1 MAASTL
7 GVVINEHDDASSVDD
22 SLDSPVAFSLR
33 QRFSS
38 DGNVDDMVSSPIT
51 ATLRHHFLSSNRL
64 PPQESLD
71 SPITATLRHHFQ
83 SSNRLSPQE
92 SLDSPITQTL
102 RQHFES
108 DDRLSPQR
116 GDSEKLAY
124 PDDEVLRHMQVA
136 EEAVS
141 GWERATAESKELK
154 ARLGNALHDIQAQEV
169 KCTRLDAALKECM
182 RELRKAREQQSKS
195 SSRTSGLTADSN
207 QENGQIALLAE
218 QDISARVENAL
229 VKKQD
234 EWEEVKRG
242 LEAKATEMEHQMQDL
257 MSEMD
262 AMAVVLEDRA
272 LIIHDLE
279 IAKVRSEKER
289 EQLALLLEE
298 LEQEKCST
306 ADEEDDSHT
315 ITAARSHSGDH
326 AGAPSG
332 NEIDGK
338 CPTERKDL
346 GRINLDVG
354 PLEELELECKQLKE
368 MLHAFKTKQAEDRQ
382 QQLEAEVK
390 EVKEVADQMDGSALS
405 YQSDSDSGSSL
416 TEASQRDLRT
426 PTAAKQR
433 PRLIPSDRLHVGALN
448 SVDVKAE
455 PQAWLQE
462 KSKLTSALQKRESEL
477 QEMTELCEA
486 LQRSLRAM
494 QSQLQTMEAEGSTS
508 SGSFQT
514 AASPVALR
522 YATVVL
528 HVRLDTVSSRS
539 KGNVIDQQLNERMGW
554 LQNEL
559 CESQQH
565 RARLTMDV
573 SKVQENV
580 TLLDAE
586 LSLSNSEK
594 DRMETE
600 LSTLSSR
607 NRELLTEV
615 ANWKSRTAIIQAE
628 LAAVRRGFGP
638 DAGSTEAAQ
647 LQNVIGQL
655 AVLEAD
661 RTGAQAESAARQV
674 NNVHAAAGQGGKAGA
689 TASSLARQEDSEA
702 LPSDDS
708 VNSVDICTDN
718 LSTEDICRSHADT
731 TAIASYLSECD
742 HLGNVESGAQSP
754 SAIDVSVAS
763 SHELCSRLHGEC
775 TAVRA
780 EVEELLS
787 RLEHLQGVKECQI
800 KVQNAVA
807 QELIDAKNRAT
818 VLESRLA
825 EETMRT
831 EELHLA
837 ALEDNASISHQQNP
851 LAELEAARQTVI
863 ELWASKGAYHAEL
876 EALRCDKE
884 ESEQELVGVKVQL
897 GEMAV
902 CLADATKEI
911 TDLSRKAKE
920 SEDFARQARE
930 NVEVEKAGG
939 YLQHTTPRLS
949 NVVDNDRQ
957 IASEDTEK
965 QEQPG
970 ALRAE
975 QLSMDVEDLKCQ
987 LGACR
992 DDCARLVVELSAMTH
1007 AQEEVAARCGRL
1019 EQELRAAEDLQD
1031 SLRSAVTACQLE
1043 RDTLGMD
1050 LAAITSQAVELASQ
1064 CQEKQARMQE
1074 THLELQ
1080 SLKDDMHAA
1089 SFRFAEL
1096 QAELG
1101 NQREVAGHAQQE
1113 VDAAQLELAK
1123 LRADLAAAKS
1133 AGGSAEVSKQELEN
1147 MLADAMDRLS
1157 MAVEELVVVKEQ
1169 REHLS
1174 QQLQGVL
1181 ANGSMLMAQ
1190 LNSAKGELDMERAT
1204 RNFIVGKLQ
1213 HELQELYARAS
1224 DDAIAN
1230 LANVVA
1236 EKDAE
1241 LASASE
1247 RLEDARATIEALGEQ
1262 LVALAVPRP
1271 TSPPVYGEWGSR
1283 SPALHELTASTVQ
1296 NPLYQESVQHCQDGR
1311 ASIRMWNGLQVPG
1324 PAAAASHGFQCD
1336 REPSSPFAQAS
1347 STPPPSAAEAGSRP
1361 HRYLGAALSPSST
1374 SPGTPTEVTASP
1386 ADFPSYSSPSH
1397 FYSPVSISRPGIGGL
1412 SPQLY
1417 EQGANAKARL
1427 ASGPSP
1433 GSKESGT
1440 PRQGRLA
1447 KVTLSG
1453 FLARAKR
1460 ARWMF
1465 DSDR

>member
-7 GVVINEHDDASSVDD
+7 GVVITEHDDASSVDD
-22 SLDSPVAFSLR
+22 SLDSPVAVSLR
-33 QRFSS
+33 QQVSL
-38 DGNVDDMVSSPIT
+38 DGNVDDMV
-51 ATLRHHFLSSNRL
+51 
-64 PPQESLD
+64 D

-83 SSNRLSPQE
+83 SRNRLSPQR
-92 SLDSPITQTL
+92 SLDSPITVTL
-102 RQHFES
+102 RQHFEM

-116 GDSEKLAY
+116 GDSEKVAY

-154 ARLGNALHDIQAQEV
+154 ARLGSALHDIQAQEV

-207 QENGQIALLAE
+207 QENGQIPILAE
-218 QDISARVENAL
+218 QDISARVEKAL
-229 VKKQD
+229 ANKQD

-242 LEAKATEMEHQMQDL
+242 LEAKATEMEQQMQDL

-306 ADEEDDSHT
+306 ADEEDDSYT
-315 ITAARSHSGDH
+315 ITGTAARSHSGDH
-326 AGAPSG
+326 AGALSG
-332 NEIDGK
+332 SETDGK

-346 GRINLDVG
+346 SRIDLDVG
-354 PLEELELECKQLKE
+354 RLEELELECKELKE

-390 EVKEVADQMDGSALS
+390 EVKEVADKVDGSALS

-416 TEASQRDLRT
+416 TEASHCDVRT

-433 PRLIPSDRLHVGALN
+433 PRLTPSDGLHVGAMNFVNL
-448 SVDVKAE
+448 KAE
-455 PQAWLQE
+455 PQAWEQE

-477 QEMTELCEA
+477 QAMTELCEA
-486 LQRSLRAM
+486 LQRSLRAV
-494 QSQLQTMEAEGSTS
+494 QGQLQTMEAEGSTN
-508 SGSFQT
+508 SGSFQM
-514 AASPVALR
+514 AASLVALR
-522 YATVVL
+522 YATAVL
-528 HVRLDTVSSRS
+528 HVLTLLLAVQWQTSWISNSRNEWRGCRTNSVKASS
-539 KGNVIDQQLNERMGW
+539 
-554 LQNEL
+554 
-559 CESQQH
+559 
-565 RARLTMDV
+565 TMDV

-647 LQNVIGQL
+647 PHTVKGQL
-655 AVLEAD
+655 AVLEAE
-661 RTGAQAESAARQV
+661 RTGAQAESATRV
-674 NNVHAAAGQGGKAGA
+674 DSNVYAAAGQGERAGV
-689 TASSLARQEDSEA
+689 TASSLARQEDSEV
-702 LPSDDS
+702 LPSNDT
-708 VNSVDICTDN
+708 VNSADLCTDSI
-718 LSTEDICRSHADT
+718 STKDIRRSHANT
-731 TAIASYLSECD
+731 TATAGHFGGSD
-742 HLGNVESGAQSP
+742 HLGNVESGAQSQL
-754 SAIDVSVAS
+754 AIDGSVAS

-780 EVEELLS
+780 KVEELSS
-787 RLEHLQGVKECQI
+787 RLEHLQGEKECQI
-800 KVQNAVA
+800 KLQNAVA
-807 QELIDAKNRAT
+807 QELMDAQNRAS
-818 VLESRLA
+818 VLEARLS

-837 ALEDNASISHQQNP
+837 ALEENASISHQQDL
-851 LAELEAARQTVI
+851 LAELEAARQTVN
-863 ELWASKGAYHAEL
+863 ELRASKGAYLAEF
-876 EALRCDKE
+876 EDLRCKKE
-884 ESEQELVGVKVQL
+884 ELEQELVGVKVQL

-902 CLADATKEI
+902 CLADATKEVI

-920 SEDFARQARE
+920 SEDFARQVRGD
-930 NVEVEKAGG
+930 VEVEKAGG
-939 YLQHTTPRLS
+939 YLQHTTRSLEDAV
-949 NVVDNDRQ
+949 NEDRQ
-957 IASEDTEK
+957 IALEETER

-970 ALRAE
+970 ASRAE
-975 QLSMDVEDLKCQ
+975 QLSKDVEDLTSQ

-992 DDCARLVVELSAMTH
+992 DDRAPLIVELSAMTY

-1019 EQELRAAEDLQD
+1019 EQELRTAEEAQD
-1031 SLRSAVTACQLE
+1031 NLRSAVTACQLE
-1043 RDTLGMD
+1043 RDRLGVD

-1074 THLELQ
+1074 AHLELQ
-1080 SLKDDMHAA
+1080 RLKDDMHAG

-1096 QAELG
+1096 QAELE
-1101 NQREVAGHAQQE
+1101 NQREAAGHAQQE
-1113 VDAAQLELAK
+1113 VDTAQLELAK
-1123 LRADLAAAKS
+1123 LRADLAAAQS
-1133 AGGSAEVSKQELEN
+1133 AGGSTEVSKQELEN

-1174 QQLQGVL
+1174 QQLQEVL
-1181 ANGSMLMAQ
+1181 ASGSMLMAQ

-1204 RNFIVGKLQ
+1204 RDFIVGKLQ

-1230 LANVVA
+1230 LANVIA

-1241 LASASE
+1241 LASASK

-1262 LVALAVPRP
+1262 LVALAAPRP
-1271 TSPPVYGEWGSR
+1271 TSPPVYGEWGTR
-1283 SPALHELTASTVQ
+1283 TLALQELAASTVQ

-1324 PAAAASHGFQCD
+1324 PAAAATHGSQGD

-1347 STPPPSAAEAGSRP
+1347 ATPPPSAADAGSRP

-1386 ADFPSYSSPSH
+1386 ADFPSYSSLSH
-1397 FYSPVSISRPGIGGL
+1397 FYSPISVSRPGIGGL

-1417 EQGANAKARL
+1417 EQGAPAKARL

-1433 GSKESGT
+1433 GSKEAGT

>member
-7 GVVINEHDDASSVDD
+7 GIVVTEHDVSTTLRLPQQLDPYLCSLERDASSVDD
-22 SLDSPVAFSLR
+22 SLDSPVAVSLR
-33 QRFSS
+33 QQFSS
-38 DGNVDDMVSSPIT
+38 DGNVDDMV
-51 ATLRHHFLSSNRL
+51 
-64 PPQESLD
+64 D

-83 SSNRLSPQE
+83 SSSRLSRQR
-92 SLDSPITQTL
+92 SLDSPITVTL
-102 RQHFES
+102 RQHFEM

-116 GDSEKLAY
+116 GESEKVAY

-195 SSRTSGLTADSN
+195 SSRASGLTADSN
-207 QENGQIALLAE
+207 QENSQTPLLAE
-218 QDISARVENAL
+218 QDIPARVEKAL
-229 VKKQD
+229 AYKRD

-242 LEAKATEMEHQMQDL
+242 LEAKATEMEQQMQDL

-315 ITAARSHSGDH
+315 IIGTAARSHSGDH
-326 AGAPSG
+326 AGAVSG
-332 NEIDGK
+332 IETDGK
-338 CPTERKDL
+338 CRAERKDL
-346 GRINLDVG
+346 DRIDLDVG
-354 PLEELELECKQLKE
+354 RLEELELECKQLKE
-368 MLHAFKTKQAEDRQ
+368 MLHAFKTKQAEDRL

-390 EVKEVADQMDGSALS
+390 EVKEVADKVDGSALS

-416 TEASQRDLRT
+416 TEASQRDVRT

-433 PRLIPSDRLHVGALN
+433 PRLTFSDGLHVGALN
-448 SVDVKAE
+448 SVDAKAE
-455 PQAWLQE
+455 PQAWEQE
-462 KSKLTSALQKRESEL
+462 KSKLTSALEKRESEL

-494 QSQLQTMEAEGSTS
+494 QGQLQTMEAEGSTS

-514 AASPVALR
+514 AASLVVALS
-522 YATVVL
+522 
-528 HVRLDTVSSRS
+528 DTASSRS
-539 KGNVIDQQLNERMGW
+539 TGNVMDHQLHEQMVW

-607 NRELLTEV
+607 NRELVTEV

-628 LAAVRRGFGP
+628 LAAVRREFGP
-638 DAGSTEAAQ
+638 DSGSTEAAQ
-647 LQNVIGQL
+647 LHTVKGQL
-655 AVLEAD
+655 ALSEAE

-689 TASSLARQEDSEA
+689 TASNLARQEDSEVP
-702 LPSDDS
+702 PSDDT
-708 VNSVDICTDN
+708 VDSVDLCTDSI
-718 LSTEDICRSHADT
+718 STKDTCRSHANA
-731 TAIASYLSECD
+731 TAIASHLGEND

-775 TAVRA
+775 TAVRGK
-780 EVEELLS
+780 VEELLS
-787 RLEHLQGVKECQI
+787 RLEHLQGEKECEI
-800 KVQNAVA
+800 KVQNAAA
-807 QELIDAKNRAT
+807 QELIEAQNWAT
-818 VLESRLA
+818 VSESRLA

-837 ALEDNASISHQQNP
+837 ALEENASISHRQNL
-851 LAELEAARQTVI
+851 LAELEAARQTLN
-863 ELWASKGAYHAEL
+863 ELKASEGAYHAEL
-876 EALRCDKE
+876 EALRCNKE
-884 ESEQELVGVKVQL
+884 ELEQELVGVKVQL

-911 TDLSRKAKE
+911 AKE
-920 SEDFARQARE
+920 SDDFARQARE

-939 YLQHTTPRLS
+939 YLQHTTRSLTDA
-949 NVVDNDRQ
+949 VDKDRQ
-957 IASEDTEK
+957 TLREDTEK

-975 QLSMDVEDLKCQ
+975 QLSKDVEDLKCQ

-992 DDCARLVVELSAMTH
+992 DDRARLVVELSAMTH

-1019 EQELRAAEDLQD
+1019 EQELRVAEERQD

-1043 RDTLGMD
+1043 RDRLGMD

-1064 CQEKQARMQE
+1064 CQEKQARMQA

-1080 SLKDDMHAA
+1080 RLKDDMHAG

-1096 QAELG
+1096 QAELE
-1101 NQREVAGHAQQE
+1101 NQREVAGQAQQE
-1113 VDAAQLELAK
+1113 VDTAQLELAK
-1123 LRADLAAAKS
+1123 LRADLAAAQS

-1174 QQLQGVL
+1174 QQLQEVL

-1190 LNSAKGELDMERAT
+1190 LNAAKGELDMERAT
-1204 RNFIVGKLQ
+1204 RDFIVGKLQ

-1230 LANVVA
+1230 LANVIA

-1247 RLEDARATIEALGEQ
+1247 RLQDARATIEALGEQ

-1271 TSPPVYGEWGSR
+1271 TSPPVFGEWGSR
-1283 SPALHELTASTVQ
+1283 SPALQELAASTVQ

-1324 PAAAASHGFQCD
+1324 PAAAASHGSQGD
-1336 REPSSPFAQAS
+1336 GEPSSPLVQAS
-1347 STPPPSAAEAGSRP
+1347 VRPPPSAADAGSRP

-1374 SPGTPTEVTASP
+1374 SPGTPTEVTVSP
-1386 ADFPSYSSPSH
+1386 ADFPSNSSPSYL
-1397 FYSPVSISRPGIGGL
+1397 YSPISISRPGMGGL
-1412 SPQLY
+1412 SSQLY
-1417 EQGANAKARL
+1417 EQGAPAKARL

-1433 GSKESGT
+1433 GSKEAGT